1 VSKQPVGIFSVLEDN
16 WEHASKRLYVQDNL
30 LPGYQIVN
38 IHNHIEASMG
48 SQRAVLNRKE

>member
-1 VSKQPVGIFSVLEDN
+1 MLEDN
-16 WEHASKRLYVQDNL
+16 WEHASKRLYLQDNL
-30 LPGYQIVN
+30 LPGYQIAN